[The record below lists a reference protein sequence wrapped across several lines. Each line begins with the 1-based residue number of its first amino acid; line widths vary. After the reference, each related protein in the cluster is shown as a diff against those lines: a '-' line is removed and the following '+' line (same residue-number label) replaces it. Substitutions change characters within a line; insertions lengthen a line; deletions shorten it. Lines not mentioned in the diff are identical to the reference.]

1 MLLGCWACVTMPHAH
16 LSVLRIMSSELGK
29 PPWARLTRAT
39 GLSIRFILGRQA
51 GRQAAPTCYMDRN
64 KDHRIF
70 LDRSNSFLHPSCPY
84 WFGPFPPR
92 CVPVALIKQQVI
104 YPPQNES
111 RCQENKGGRKERT
124 KKRRQNF
131 RQSLWQKETQKKGGG
146 KKKNG
151 RHHIRKILL
160 PHRSVPTCYMD
171 IWKGHSISLNLLNFS
186 RPPSCLGWY
195 GSCHLQHDRVVL
207 VRTKGWQQWN
217 EFYWLLFYKNIWEM
231 STSELDAKLFNASR
245 GDACIRMNLHMQK
258 KS

>member
-1 MLLGCWACVTMPHAH
+1 
-16 LSVLRIMSSELGK
+16 
-29 PPWARLTRAT
+29 
-39 GLSIRFILGRQA
+39 
-51 GRQAAPTCYMDRN
+51 MDRN

-111 RCQENKGGRKERT
+111 RSQENKGGRKERG
-124 KKRRQNF
+124 KRGQR
-131 RQSLWQKETQKKGGG
+131 REDKTSDSHCDKRKLKKKGRG
-146 KKKNG
+146 KKNG
-151 RHHIRKILL
+151 RHHIRKTLL

-217 EFYWLLFYKNIWEM
+217 EFYWPLFDKNKWEM
-231 STSELDAKLFNASR
+231 STAELDAKLFNASR
-245 GDACIRMNLHMQK
+245 RDACIRVNLHMQK
-258 KS
+258 KN

>member
-1 MLLGCWACVTMPHAH
+1 MQHALYSYISLINCLSKDPEQKQLGWCTSVSMCDHASCS
-16 LSVLRIMSSELGK
+16 LSVLRIMGSEHGK
-29 PPWARLTRAT
+29 PPWARLTI
-39 GLSIRFILGRQA
+39 GLQASQYDSFLGRQA

-131 RQSLWQKETQKKGGG
+131 RQSLWQKETQKKG

-151 RHHIRKILL
+151 RHHIRKTIL
-160 PHRSVPTCYMD
+160 PHGQY
-171 IWKGHSISLNLLNFS
+171 LL
-186 RPPSCLGWY
+186 
-195 GSCHLQHDRVVL
+195 VT
-207 VRTKGWQQWN
+207 RTYEKATA
-217 EFYWLLFYKNIWEM
+217 FP
-231 STSELDAKLFNASR
+231 
-245 GDACIRMNLHMQK
+245 
-258 KS
+258 